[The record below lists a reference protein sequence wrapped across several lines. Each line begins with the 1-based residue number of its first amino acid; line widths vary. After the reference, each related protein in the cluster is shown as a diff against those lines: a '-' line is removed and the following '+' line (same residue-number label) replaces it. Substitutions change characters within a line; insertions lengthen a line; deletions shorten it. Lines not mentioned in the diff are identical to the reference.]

1 MKMNYAAHFEL
12 YAKTITIKFS
22 SNLFFQI
29 KMHLL
34 GIHSTANA
42 YIAASNLC
50 GAQIR
55 PKCMLLKQRIV
66 VVNCFKSKLTFE
78 SFMKHFISLEEIILL
93 YGMNTR
99 KIDKKVKKVRKS

>member
-1 MKMNYAAHFEL
+1 MHFP
-12 YAKTITIKFS
+12 
-22 SNLFFQI
+22 
-29 KMHLL
+29 
-34 GIHSTANA
+34 GIYSAANA

-55 PKCMLLKQRIV
+55 RKCMLLKQRIL

-78 SFMKHFISLEEIILL
+78 SFMKPFISLEEIILL

-99 KIDKKVKKVRKS
+99 KIDKKVEKVRES